1 MAVNKVNNTVIK
13 TKKTERD
20 STVQYLKQR
29 RQKVTTSLIVNK
41 EYSERQRRPGKQEK
55 KQGER

>member
-29 RQKVTTSLIVNK
+29 RQKVTTSLIVNE

-55 KQGER
+55 KQGDR